1 MGKKIEKKGREGLGL
16 IEECCQLRL
25 LGRKFVSMIGV
36 VPTSVG
42 AAVKAAGRLTG
53 WRQLVFSLWLGG
65 VLCECAPC
73 AGALTLRSLTQP
85 CACAVSYVTQLCK
98 AFKYWA
104 ASAVVFD
111 TLHTA

>member
-1 MGKKIEKKGREGLGL
+1 M

-65 VLCECAPC
+65 VLCERPVRWRAHS
-73 AGALTLRSLTQP
+73 ALPDPTLRMR
-85 CACAVSYVTQLCK
+85 CVLCN
-98 AFKYWA
+98 
-104 ASAVVFD
+104 SVV
-111 TLHTA
+111 

>member
-1 MGKKIEKKGREGLGL
+1 M
-16 IEECCQLRL
+16 
-25 LGRKFVSMIGV
+25 SMIGV

-73 AGALTLRSLTQP
+73 AGAPTLALPGPTLRMR
-85 CACAVSYVTQLCK
+85 CVLCN
-98 AFKYWA
+98 
-104 ASAVVFD
+104 SVV
-111 TLHTA
+111 

>member
-1 MGKKIEKKGREGLGL
+1 M

-98 AFKYWA
+98 SLKF
-104 ASAVVFD
+104 
-111 TLHTA
+111 